1 MAVPK
6 KRTSKAKQKK
16 RRTHKGLNTP
26 GGLSLDPSSG
36 EYRMSHRIS
45 KDGYYNGI
53 KWSTSKSSKLS
64 ALK

>member
-6 KRTSKAKQKK
+6 RRTSKSKQKK

-26 GGLSLDPSSG
+26 GGLSLDSSTG

-45 KDGYYNGI
+45 KDGYYNGKQVI
-53 KWSTSKSSKLS
+53 DKKS
-64 ALK
+64 